1 MGRGRSPKS
10 LELVEQARE
19 ILEEIQPA
27 SVRAVCYQLFVRGVI
42 EGMDKKSTNRV
53 GALLTRARE
62 EGEIPW
68 AWIVQEGRPIE
79 SVPSWSDPAAYA
91 KAVQTSYRRNKWA
104 GQPKRVIV
112 VSEKGTVRGTL
123 ASAVD
128 DFEIEFLPVGGYA
141 SATRVHELADERRAG
156 AKPMLLLYLGDHDP
170 SGRSMSDVDLP
181 KRLLRYLSEAPADKD
196 WSPADVAS
204 YSVQWGLEVRRIALT
219 IEDTDDLGRDLG
231 FPATDKRDDSRYAW
245 FVESFGTRCWELD
258 AMNPN
263 TLRDRVR
270 AAILA
275 EIDHGEWD
283 RYVAAEEAE
292 RESIIKTLSTWK
304 SISGLARR

>member
-1 MGRGRSPKS
+1 M
-10 LELVEQARE
+10 
-19 ILEEIQPA
+19 
-27 SVRAVCYQLFVRGVI
+27 
-42 EGMDKKSTNRV
+42 
-53 GALLTRARE
+53 
-62 EGEIPW
+62 
-68 AWIVQEGRPIE
+68 
-79 SVPSWSDPAAYA
+79 
-91 KAVQTSYRRNKWA
+91 
-104 GQPKRVIV
+104 
-112 VSEKGTVRGTL
+112 RGTL

-181 KRLLRYLSEAPADKD
+181 KRLLRYLGEAPADKD

-275 EIDHGEWD
+275 EIDHGESD
-283 RYVAAEEAE
+283 PTSQRKRLNAS
-292 RESIIKTLSTWK
+292 RSSRR
-304 SISGLARR
+304 SARGSLFRG